1 MSRRCA
7 PPRSPHTNLPSH
19 TLIGVTLPHDEAL
32 EHDDTPKPDWPLF
45 RTIDRHGNPGKRLT
59 GEAVGHILKRHADN
73 AGIDPNTVSGH
84 SLRRG
89 FATEP
94 RCSGADL
101 LAVCRHGRWQDG
113 SSAVLGYFANVD
125 RWNDSPLKSIGL

>member
-19 TLIGVTLPHDEAL
+19 TLIGVTLPHDEAP

-113 SSAVLGYFANVD
+113 SRSVLGYFADVD
-125 RWNDSPLKSIGL
+125 GWNDSPLNSIGL